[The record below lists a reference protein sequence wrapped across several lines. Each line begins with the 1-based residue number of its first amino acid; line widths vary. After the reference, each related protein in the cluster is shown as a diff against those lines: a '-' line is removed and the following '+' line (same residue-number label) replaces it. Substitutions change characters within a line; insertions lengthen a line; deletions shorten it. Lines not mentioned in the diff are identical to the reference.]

1 MRVFRLIATPVL
13 LLGLLGFLA
22 WGASW
27 GWQNLTA
34 PAPSPPPTPC
44 VNQSLNAV
52 TASNVSVRV
61 FNGGFQAGLATRVG
75 EALKAAGFHVIRITN
90 TEERINTTTIR
101 TGDNNVEAGTL
112 VGSYLN
118 EPTAETDTRVDGTVD
133 VLVGS
138 DFKGLTDAG
147 LPEVAVESGTICLYP
162 ITEPSAQPS

>member
-44 VNQSLNAV
+44 VNQSASAV

-75 EALKAAGFHVIRITN
+75 
-90 TEERINTTTIR
+90 
-101 TGDNNVEAGTL
+101 
-112 VGSYLN
+112 
-118 EPTAETDTRVDGTVD
+118 
-133 VLVGS
+133 
-138 DFKGLTDAG
+138 
-147 LPEVAVESGTICLYP
+147 
-162 ITEPSAQPS
+162 